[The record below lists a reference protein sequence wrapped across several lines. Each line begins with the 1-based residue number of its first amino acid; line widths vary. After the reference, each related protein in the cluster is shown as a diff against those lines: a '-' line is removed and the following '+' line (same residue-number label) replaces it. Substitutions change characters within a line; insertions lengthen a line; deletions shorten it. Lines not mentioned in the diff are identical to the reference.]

1 MTRAGDQ
8 RPTLTFDGSLL
19 RGGGTLMGLG
29 TLVFS
34 LGATLCGAAFI
45 GAGRRY
51 FRQLDERPIDM
62 ARRGWEHL
70 RGSIAVTPM
79 ANRFEESDRALA
91 DLRK

>member
-1 MTRAGDQ
+1 MTTAGGQ
-8 RPTLTFDGSLL
+8 RPTLMFDRSLL
-19 RGGGTLMGLG
+19 RGAGTLMGVG
-29 TLVFS
+29 ALVFS
-34 LGATLCGAAFI
+34 VGATLCGAAFI

-62 ARRGWEHL
+62 ARRGWEQL

-79 ANRFEESDRALA
+79 ANRLEESDRALA